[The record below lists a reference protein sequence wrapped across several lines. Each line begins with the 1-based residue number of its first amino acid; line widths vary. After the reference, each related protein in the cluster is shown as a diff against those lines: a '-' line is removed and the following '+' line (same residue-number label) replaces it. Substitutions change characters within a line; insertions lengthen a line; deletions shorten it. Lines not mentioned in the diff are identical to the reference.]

1 MKKLRVV
8 VIGNQA
14 FSLINFRGS
23 LIRAMVEKGHEVVAL
38 APDYN
43 DKTKNQIKALGAVPK
58 DYYLSRTGLNPFQ
71 DIYTFLQLFFLLR
84 KLKPDIVLSYTVK
97 PIIYGILAAW
107 LARVPR
113 RFALVTGLGYI
124 FTSTREQERI
134 TKKLLRKL
142 VSLLYREAFHHATRI
157 FFQNHDDF
165 QEFCLQGLV
174 KREKSVLIGA
184 TGVDIKAFSPTPL
197 VQNPITFLLVARLLR
212 EKGIYEFVEAAKRIK
227 SKYPTNTR
235 FLLVGGLDS
244 NPGSIK
250 KEEVESWV
258 KEGVIEWPGHVGD
271 IRAWISQASV
281 FVLPSFY
288 REGVPRS
295 IQEAM
300 AMGRPVITTD
310 VPGCR
315 ETVIDGINGFLVP
328 AQDVEAL
335 VQVMERFIQKP
346 ELIEKM
352 GKESRRIAEERFDVQ
367 KINARFLHELGL

>member
-23 LIRAMVEKGHEVVAL
+23 LIRAMVERGHEVLTL
-38 APDYN
+38 APDYDN
-43 DKTKNQIKALGAVPK
+43 KTKERIKELGAVPI
-58 DYYLSRTGLNPFQ
+58 DYYLSRTGLNLFQ
-71 DIYTFLQLFFLLR
+71 DAYTLLQLFFLFR
-84 KLKPDIVLSYTVK
+84 KLKPDVVLSYTVK
-97 PIIYGILAAW
+97 PVIYGTLAAW
-107 LARVPR
+107 LAQVPC
-113 RFALVTGLGYI
+113 RFALITGLGYV
-124 FTSTREQERI
+124 FTSTKEQERV

-142 VSLLYREAFHHATRI
+142 VSLLYRETFHRATRV
-157 FFQNHDDF
+157 FFQNIDDF
-165 QEFCLQGLV
+165 QEFCLRGLI

-184 TGVDIKAFSPTPL
+184 TGVDMKTFSPTPP
-197 VQNPITFLLVARLLR
+197 VQNPVTFLLVARLLR

-227 SKYPTNTR
+227 SKYPNTR

-250 KEEVESWV
+250 REEVENWI
-258 KEGVIEWPGHVGD
+258 KEGIIEWPGHVENV
-271 IRAWISQASV
+271 RLWISQASV

-310 VPGCR
+310 APGCK
-315 ETVIDGINGFLVP
+315 ETVIEGINGFLVP
-328 AQDVEAL
+328 VQDVEAL
-335 VQVMERFIQKP
+335 VQAMERFIQKP

-352 GKESRRIAEERFDVQ
+352 GKESRRIAEERFDVH

>member
-1 MKKLRVV
+1 MKKLRIVI
-8 VIGNQA
+8 IGNQA

-23 LIRAMVEKGHEVVAL
+23 LIRAMVEKKYEVVAL

-43 DKTKNQIKALGAVPK
+43 NKTKNQIKALGAVPM

-71 DIYTFLQLFFLLR
+71 DVYTFLQLFFLLR
-84 KLKPDIVLSYTVK
+84 KLKPDMVLSYAVK
-97 PIIYGILAAW
+97 PVIYGILAAW

-113 RFALVTGLGYI
+113 RFALIEGLGYS
-124 FTSTREQERI
+124 FTHI
-134 TKKLLRKL
+134 GKKKNLKKKIIHQI
-142 VSLLYREAFHHATRI
+142 VYILYRFSLPCATKV
-157 FFQNHDDF
+157 FFLNKDDLL
-165 QEFCLQGLV
+165 EFISLGVINSQKAYLLGP
-174 KREKSVLIGA
+174 I
-184 TGVDIKAFSPTPL
+184 GVDIQDFYFTPF
-197 VQNPITFLLVARLLR
+197 VKKPVTFLLVARLLR
-212 EKGIYEFVEAAKRIK
+212 EKGIYEFVEAARRIK
-227 SKYPTNTR
+227 SKYPNTR
-235 FLLVGGLDS
+235 FLVVGGLDP

-250 KEEVESWV
+250 REEVESWV
-258 KEGVIEWPGHVGD
+258 KEGVIEWPGHVED
-271 IRAWISQASV
+271 VRPWISQASV

-328 AQDVEAL
+328 AQDVKAL
-335 VQVMERFIQKP
+335 VQTMERFIQKP

-352 GKESRRIAEERFDVQ
+352 GKESRRIAEERFDVH
-367 KINARFLHELGL
+367 KINTRFLHELGL

>member
-1 MKKLRVV
+1 MSRVV

-14 FSLINFRGS
+14 FSLLNFRS
-23 LIRAMVEKGHEVVAL
+23 PLIQAMVERGHEVLAL
-38 APDYN
+38 APDYD
-43 DKTKNQIKALGAVPK
+43 DKTKERIKALGAVPI

-71 DIYTFLQLFFLLR
+71 DAYTFLQLFFLLR
-84 KLKPDIVLSYTVK
+84 KLKPDVVLSYAVK
-97 PIIYGILAAW
+97 PVIYGTLAAW

-113 RFALVTGLGYI
+113 RFALVAGLGYV
-124 FTSTREQERI
+124 FTSTREQERV

-142 VSLLYREAFHHATRI
+142 VSLLYREAFHRATRV
-157 FFQNHDDF
+157 FFQNPDDL
-165 QEFCLQGLV
+165 QEFYLRGLA

-184 TGVDIKAFSPTPL
+184 TGVDMKAFSPTPP
-197 VQNPITFLLVARLLR
+197 VQNPVTFLLVARLLR

-227 SKYPTNTR
+227 SKYPNTR

-250 KEEVESWV
+250 REEVEDWV
-258 KEGVIEWPGHVGD
+258 KEGIIEWPGHVED
-271 IRAWISQASV
+271 VRQWISQASV

-310 VPGCR
+310 APGCR

-328 AQDVEAL
+328 VQDVEAL
-335 VQVMERFIQKP
+335 AQAMERFIQKP

-352 GKESRRIAEERFDVQ
+352 GKESRRIAEERFDVH
-367 KINARFLHELGL
+367 KINARFLRELGL

>member
-1 MKKLRVV
+1 MKKLRVA

-23 LIRAMVEKGHEVVAL
+23 LIHAMIEKGHEVLAL

-43 DKTKNQIKALGAVPK
+43 DKTKERIKALGAVPI

-71 DIYTFLQLFFLLR
+71 DVCTFLQLFFLLR
-84 KLKPDIVLSYTVK
+84 KLKPDVVLSYAVK
-97 PIIYGILAAW
+97 PVIYGTLAAW

-113 RFALVTGLGYI
+113 RFALIAGLGYI

-142 VSLLYREAFHHATRI
+142 VSLLYRGVFHRATRI
-157 FFQNHDDF
+157 FFQNPDDL
-165 QEFCLQGLV
+165 QEFCLRGLV

-184 TGVDIKAFSPTPL
+184 TGVDMKTFSPTPP
-197 VQNPITFLLVARLLR
+197 VQNPVTFLLIARLLK

-227 SKYPTNTR
+227 SKYPNTR

-250 KEEVESWV
+250 RKEIKNWI
-258 KEGVIEWPGHVGD
+258 KEGIIEWPGHVED
-271 IRAWISQASV
+271 VRPWISQGSV

-310 VPGCR
+310 APGCR
-315 ETVIDGINGFLVP
+315 ETVIEGINGFLVP
-328 AQDVEAL
+328 VQDVEAL
-335 VQVMERFIQKP
+335 VQAMERFIQKP

-352 GKESRRIAEERFDVQ
+352 GKESRRIAEERFDVH
-367 KINARFLHELGL
+367 KINARFLRELGL

>member
-1 MKKLRVV
+1 
-8 VIGNQA
+8 
-14 FSLINFRGS
+14 
-23 LIRAMVEKGHEVVAL
+23 MVERGHEVLAL
-38 APDYN
+38 APDYD
-43 DKTKNQIKALGAVPK
+43 DKTKERIKALGAVPI

-71 DIYTFLQLFFLLR
+71 DAYTFLQLFFLLR
-84 KLKPDIVLSYTVK
+84 KLKPDVVLSYAVK
-97 PIIYGILAAW
+97 PVIYGTLAAW

-113 RFALVTGLGYI
+113 RFALVAGLGYV
-124 FTSTREQERI
+124 FTSTREQERV

-142 VSLLYREAFHHATRI
+142 VSLLYREAFHRATRV
-157 FFQNHDDF
+157 FFQNPDDL
-165 QEFCLQGLV
+165 QEFYLRGLA

-184 TGVDIKAFSPTPL
+184 TGVDMKAFSPTPP
-197 VQNPITFLLVARLLR
+197 VQNPVTFLLVARLLR

-227 SKYPTNTR
+227 SKYPNTR

-250 KEEVESWV
+250 REEVEDWV
-258 KEGVIEWPGHVGD
+258 KEGIIEWPGHVED
-271 IRAWISQASV
+271 VRQWISQASV

-310 VPGCR
+310 APGCR

-328 AQDVEAL
+328 VQDVEAL
-335 VQVMERFIQKP
+335 AQAMERFIQKP

-352 GKESRRIAEERFDVQ
+352 GKESRRIAEERFDVH
-367 KINARFLHELGL
+367 KINARFLRELGL

>member
-1 MKKLRVV
+1 MKKLRVA

-23 LIRAMVEKGHEVVAL
+23 LIRAMVEKGHEVLAL
-38 APDYN
+38 APNYDE
-43 DKTKNQIKALGAVPK
+43 KTKERIKALGAVPI

-71 DIYTFLQLFFLLR
+71 DAYTFLQLFFLLR
-84 KLKPDIVLSYTVK
+84 KLKPDVVLSYAVK
-97 PIIYGILAAW
+97 PVIYGTLAAW

-113 RFALVTGLGYI
+113 RFALIAGLGYV
-124 FTSTREQERI
+124 FTSTREQERV
-134 TKKLLRKL
+134 TKKLLQKL
-142 VSLLYREAFHHATRI
+142 VSLLYREAFHRATRV
-157 FFQNHDDF
+157 FFQNLDDL

-184 TGVDIKAFSPTPL
+184 TGVDMKAFFPTPP
-197 VQNPITFLLVARLLR
+197 VQNPVTFLLVARLLR

-227 SKYPTNTR
+227 SKYPNTR

-250 KEEVESWV
+250 REEVEDWV
-258 KEGVIEWPGHVGD
+258 KEGIIEWPGHVED
-271 IRAWISQASV
+271 VRQWISQASV

-310 VPGCR
+310 APGCR

-328 AQDVEAL
+328 VQDVEAL
-335 VQVMERFIQKP
+335 AQAMEQFIQKP

-352 GKESRRIAEERFDVQ
+352 GKESRRIAEERFDVH
-367 KINARFLHELGL
+367 KINARFLRELGL